1 VRVSLKCAV
10 LAYKWL
16 NLAAAGA
23 PPSDRDYYLRIRD
36 SVASKLNNAQIAEG
50 QWLAVNWVPKPQR

>member
-1 VRVSLKCAV
+1 V

-16 NLAAAGA
+16 NLAAAAA

-36 SVASKLNNAQIAEG
+36 SVASKLNSAQLAEG
-50 QWLAVNWVPKPQR
+50 QLLAVNWVPKPQR